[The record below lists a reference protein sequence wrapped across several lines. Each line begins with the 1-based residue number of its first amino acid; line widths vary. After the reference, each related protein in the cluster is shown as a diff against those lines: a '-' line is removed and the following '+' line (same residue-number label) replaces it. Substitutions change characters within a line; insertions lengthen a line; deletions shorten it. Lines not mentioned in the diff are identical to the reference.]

1 MTTPGSDRLSRE
13 IGVGLIGLGVVGG
26 GVARALI
33 ERRDYFAR
41 QVGAPLIV
49 RKAAVRD
56 LAKPR
61 TVDLPPGVLTTNVDD
76 VINNPEIDI
85 VVEVIGGEQPA
96 GSFIRRA
103 LEAGKHVVTA
113 NKELMAKSG
122 PELLAEAHSRG
133 LDIMFEA
140 SVGGGIPLI
149 APFRRDLLANR
160 ITSIR
165 AIINGTTNYILT
177 DLARSGAVGQALRA
191 QGIEPP
197 QGGGF
202 AEALAEAQ
210 RLGYAEPDPTNVVEG
225 YDAAYKL
232 AIMATLG
239 FRSRVRPEQIDTT
252 GITKLD
258 ARDFQYAQELGYVIK
273 LLAIAQRIDGG
284 IVARVGPAFIP
295 NAEPLAKVDG
305 VYNAVQ
311 IEGDLTGTVLFQ
323 GRGAGA
329 EPTSSAVVADLL
341 DLSHAIVLGG
351 RERKYWGPEGDVPV
365 LALEHLETRYYVRVT
380 VSDRPGVLAQ
390 IAQTLGNHSVSIA
403 AVSQKEADASAQTAE
418 LVVMTHRAREGAMR
432 AALRDIEALPVV
444 QQVSTFLRVE
454 G

>member
-1 MTTPGSDRLSRE
+1 MKE

-41 QVGAPLIV
+41 QVGAPLVV
-49 RKAAVRD
+49 RRAAVRD

-61 TVDLPPGVLTTNVDD
+61 AVELPAGVLTTNVDEVLED
-76 VINNPEIDI
+76 PAIDI
-85 VVEVIGGEQPA
+85 VVEVIGGEEPA
-96 GSFIRRA
+96 GTFIRTAIAR
-103 LEAGKHVVTA
+103 GKHVVTA

-122 PELLAEAHSRG
+122 PELLAEAHARG

-177 DLARSGAVGQALRA
+177 GLAREGAVGQALRA

-197 QGGGF
+197 AGGGF
-202 AEALAEAQ
+202 AEALSEAQ
-210 RLGYAEPDPTNVVEG
+210 RLGYAEPDPTNDVEG
-225 YDAAYKL
+225 FDAAYKL

-239 FRSRVRPEQIDTT
+239 FRTRVRPAQIQTQ
-252 GITKLD
+252 GITKLHQ
-258 ARDFQYAQELGYVIK
+258 RDFQYAQELGYVIK
-273 LLAIAQRIDGG
+273 LLAIAERLDGG
-284 IVARVGPAFIP
+284 VVARVAPAFIP
-295 NAEPLAKVDG
+295 HSAPLSKVDG

-341 DLSHAIVLGG
+341 DLSHAIVLGN
-351 RERKYWGPEGDVPV
+351 RERKYWGPEGDLPV
-365 LALEHLETRYYVRVT
+365 LGLEHLETRYYVRVT

-390 IAQTLGNHSVSIA
+390 IAQTLGNHEVSIA
-403 AVSQKEADASAQTAE
+403 AVNQKEADADAQTAE
-418 LVVMTHRAREGAMR
+418 LVIMTHRAKEGAMR
-432 AALRDIEALPVV
+432 AALQDIEALPVV
-444 QQVSTFLRVE
+444 TQVSSFLRVE